1 MPSALYSNSFFLS
14 PYPLSSTVSNILLC
28 CCCLV
33 IESCLTLFRPHG
45 LQPARLLCP
54 WTGSSVLCPRQ
65 KYWSRLPFS
74 SPGDLPD
81 PGIKPTS
88 LALAGGFFTSEPPGK
103 PQYLAYSVYNFNV
116 HIFHFYKFYLVLLK
130 ICCQVF
136 IFAYFLESK
145 SNFQFTISL
154 NTVNIFIFQFSS
166 NSLSPLGL

>member
-1 MPSALYSNSFFLS
+1 MLGFSFCLKWT
-14 PYPLSSTVSNILLC
+14 LGVGDGQGGVAC
-28 CCCLV
+28 CDSWGCKELDTTEWV
-33 IESCLTLFRPHG
+33 N
-45 LQPARLLCP
+45 
-54 WTGSSVLCPRQ
+54 WTE
-65 KYWSRLPFS
+65 LPFPT
-74 SPGDLPD
+74 PGDLPD